1 MILVLG
7 TACKTTPV
15 TTAFGDEELPNN
27 YSTLSWEEAFSTL
40 HRQLATEY
48 AFTEWKSID
57 WNALYD
63 TYNPQII
70 TSQANQDF
78 PAYYLALRSYLHQ
91 IPDRHVSISNRTDID
106 DQYIGGGF
114 GFAIAQL
121 DDTSV
126 IATWV
131 EEQGEAWNAGM
142 RSGCEILSWDGIPI
156 SEALSA
162 VVPIFTGNCA
172 TSEDLKLAQ
181 QHYLV
186 RAPKGEQHQVT
197 FRSIQNTNVHTVQ
210 VSSYDDNKASLSK
223 GYPDSVVSDR
233 IRKAFLEI
241 ETDEPMPRSMVETT
255 SLAEGIVYIK
265 VWGLLDADLQLTG
278 EIPSTVDLFEQAV
291 AKAVEQNAKGIIIDI
306 RNNIG
311 GMDQMAADL
320 LGSFYAEQTFYEY
333 QNAYNPET
341 GTWELLVSSEENGKQ
356 PVIIEPRAVHYKG
369 PVIALVNS
377 HCVSSGE
384 GIAMGI
390 RNLSN
395 GEVLGF
401 YGTNGSFGLAS
412 GIAVMPGG
420 LIVHWPNG
428 QSLDEN
434 HEIQLDSRNGIGGV
448 APTIR
453 IPMTKDHAVSIAQGV
468 DVELQEAMQILAFP
482 KKP

>member
-1 MILVLG
+1 
-7 TACKTTPV
+7 
-15 TTAFGDEELPNN
+15 
-27 YSTLSWEEAFSTL
+27 
-40 HRQLATEY
+40 
-48 AFTEWKSID
+48 
-57 WNALYD
+57 
-63 TYNPQII
+63 
-70 TSQANQDF
+70 
-78 PAYYLALRSYLHQ
+78 
-91 IPDRHVSISNRTDID
+91 
-106 DQYIGGGF
+106 
-114 GFAIAQL
+114 
-121 DDTSV
+121 
-126 IATWV
+126 
-131 EEQGEAWNAGM
+131 
-142 RSGCEILSWDGIPI
+142 
-156 SEALSA
+156 
-162 VVPIFTGNCA
+162 
-172 TSEDLKLAQ
+172 
-181 QHYLV
+181 
-186 RAPKGEQHQVT
+186 
-197 FRSIQNTNVHTVQ
+197 
-210 VSSYDDNKASLSK
+210 
-223 GYPDSVVSDR
+223 
-233 IRKAFLEI
+233 
-241 ETDEPMPRSMVETT
+241 
-255 SLAEGIVYIK
+255 
-265 VWGLLDADLQLTG
+265 
-278 EIPSTVDLFEQAV
+278 
-291 AKAVEQNAKGIIIDI
+291 
-306 RNNIG
+306 
-311 GMDQMAADL
+311 MAADL